1 VLPDFAIG
9 GAAKAGTTWLYDRL
23 SANPRLFLSPVKEP
37 RYFAVK
43 EGEPPPFVGPGDE
56 GLLGQLVS
64 DRDAYESLYESA
76 TDGQLLG
83 EASPDYLYRAPV
95 AGPRM
100 AELVPDVRLVFI
112 LRQPADRAFSNWS
125 HHVRDGRETLPFADA
140 VRAEPERRA
149 AGWAWGW
156 SYVDR
161 GFYGRQL
168 QQFYECFPPGQIL
181 VTLYDDL
188 RNDPRALLARIS
200 AFLGVEAVVPERA
213 EEPRYAT
220 LVPRS
225 ATTARVRRTLETV
238 APAVRTLL
246 PPQARQRLRRTA
258 DRVTFEKPVVS
269 PEDRDRLTRSYE
281 PDIELVEALTGLDLA
296 HWRA

>member
-37 RYFAVK
+37 RYFAVP
-43 EGEPPPFVGPGDE
+43 EGEAPPFVGPGDD
-56 GLLGQLVS
+56 GLLEQLVS
-64 DRDAYESLYESA
+64 DRGTYEELYDGA
-76 TDGQLLG
+76 KHGQLLG

-95 AGPRM
+95 AAPRM
-100 AELVPDVRLVFI
+100 AEMVPHARLVFI

-125 HHVRDGRETLPFADA
+125 HHVRDNRETLQFMDA
-140 VRAEPERRA
+140 VRAEEERRA

-168 QQFYECFPPGQIL
+168 RHFYECFPSEQIL

-188 RNDPRALLARIS
+188 RSDPRALLTRIS

-220 LVPRS
+220 LVPKS
-225 ATTARVRRTLETV
+225 PASVRVRRVLETA
-238 APAVRTLL
+238 APAVRRLL
-246 PPQARQRLRRTA
+246 PAGARQRLRRTA
-258 DRVTFEKPVVS
+258 DRVTFEKPVMA
-269 PEDRDRLTRSYE
+269 PDDRDRLTRLYAR
-281 PDIELVEALTGLDLA
+281 DIELTEELTGLDLA
-296 HWRA
+296 RWRT